1 MSDCS
6 YLSMRSLTVVN
17 VPSNSLSRRFLMLL
31 ILARVGMIQD
41 VDRLEIFSKLIT
53 QLRRNAAWMHAS
65 TNVYISSKVLLLT
78 SLTLME

>member
-6 YLSMRSLTVVN
+6 YLSMRPLTVVN
-17 VPSNSLSRRFLMLL
+17 VPSHSLSSRFLMLL
-31 ILARVGMIQD
+31 ILARVGMIQN

-53 QLRRNAAWMHAS
+53 QLRPNAAWVRAS
-65 TNVYISSKVLLLT
+65 TYVYISSKVLLLT

>member
-1 MSDCS
+1 
-6 YLSMRSLTVVN
+6 MRSLTVVN
-17 VPSNSLSRRFLMLL
+17 VPSNSLSRRSLMLL
-31 ILARVGMIQD
+31 ILAGVDMIRN

-53 QLRRNAAWMHAS
+53 QLRRDAAL